1 MAKQSVIKWHPKME
15 KLRNVMENKLN
26 ASDSII
32 EYGKYLGYINTG
44 STILNLLIGGT
55 RLPDGS
61 FVCPGWP
68 RGRISE
74 IYGRESAGKSTIALT
89 ALGMALQSNGGTG
102 TGLYIDLEHGVD
114 INYANTMGANFAPPE
129 MGGTGQAMRIAPHF
143 AEHVEAITNAAAIIG
158 TDIIVIDSVAGLQLK
173 REVMRDLTNEK
184 EKMGIAEIPRFLSN
198 WLPKLQA
205 IIATTGTHVM
215 FLNQTRDKIGAIGY
229 SEESKTTTTGGNA
242 LKFWAS
248 NRMFLKPK
256 MSAKAKRYD
265 PLTKSM
271 VEVPIATDIE
281 VKNTKNKVDGKQGHT
296 GLLTIRYGVGIDE
309 MRTMMNVATAYD
321 IVHVSKNAKKQQIFK
336 FSVGDQVIEEI
347 GIEKFRASLSRHKE
361 IYAELN
367 NLCVEKILQ
376 GFKMISDEELSG
388 LAEDAVYTKTA
399 DEDDELDMSGPN
411 EVDPNEMGFTEEDT
425 IPTGDL
431 GPDLS
436 NLV

>member
-1 MAKQSVIKWHPKME
+1 MAKTQSSVKWHPTME
-15 KLRNVMENKLN
+15 KFRNVVENKLH

-32 EYGKYLGYINTG
+32 EYGKNLGYINTG

-55 RLPDGS
+55 RLSDGS
-61 FVCPGWP
+61 FICPGWP
-68 RGRISE
+68 RGKISE
-74 IYGRESAGKSTIALT
+74 IYGRESSGKSTIALMG
-89 ALGMALQSNGGTG
+89 LGMALQSKNNTG
-102 TGLYIDLEHGVD
+102 TGLYIDLEHGVSD
-114 INYANTMGANFAPPE
+114 TYGQALGADFRPPE
-129 MGGTGQAMRIAPHF
+129 LGGSGRAMRMAPHYI
-143 AEHVEAITNAAAIIG
+143 EEVESVVNTACLLG
-158 TDIIVIDSVAGLQLK
+158 VDFVVIDSVAGLQSK
-173 REVMRDLTNEK
+173 YEIMRDAMNEK
-184 EKMGIAEIPRFLSN
+184 EKVQIAEVPRYMSR
-198 WLPKLQA
+198 WLPKLQS

-215 FLNQTRDKIGAIGY
+215 FLNQTRDKIGAMGY

-256 MSAKAKRYD
+256 MSAKAKRWD

-281 VKNTKNKVDGKQGHT
+281 VKNTKNKVDSKQGHT
-296 GLLTIRYGVGIDE
+296 GLITIRYGIGIDE

-321 IVHVSKNAKKQQIFK
+321 IVHVSKNAKKQQVFK
-336 FSVGDQVIEEI
+336 FSVGDKVIEET
-347 GIEKFRASLSRHKE
+347 GIEKFRAVLSRHQD

-399 DEDDELDMSGPN
+399 DEDDELDMSGPSQ
-411 EVDPNEMGFTEEDT
+411 VDPENMGFTEEDLA
-425 IPTGDL
+425 PNDL

-436 NLV
+436 NLT